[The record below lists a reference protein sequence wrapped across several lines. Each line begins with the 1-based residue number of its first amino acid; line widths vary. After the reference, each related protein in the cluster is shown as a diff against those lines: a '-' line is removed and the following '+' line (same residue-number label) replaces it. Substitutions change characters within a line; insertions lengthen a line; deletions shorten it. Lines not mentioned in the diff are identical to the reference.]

1 MAPLGK
7 IGRDYFQNTSWLNV
21 SDPISSSGFSG
32 APLSGSKGGR
42 MAFDPLT
49 LGLGAAGIG
58 ASLFGAIGANQT
70 RANISQAQLA
80 AAADQLKWQTM
91 LARDT
96 AKGQMGSEIAS
107 RVAQGTWMPD
117 IEFGRQKEA
126 AMFAAGPL
134 AERQLALE
142 TEAKRRE
149 FGLAGSAEAR
159 ELRQRE
165 NREALK
171 RALAEREA
179 GMAGM
184 FGRRAPV
191 DVSTLFV

>member
-1 MAPLGK
+1 MGITK
-7 IGRDYFQNTSWLNV
+7 DYFQNTSWMNV
-21 SDPISSSGFSG
+21 SDPVSSAGFSG
-32 APLSGSKGGR
+32 APETGSKGGG
-42 MAFDPLT
+42 MAFDPVT
-49 LGLGAAGIG
+49 LGLGAANIG
-58 ASLFGAIGANQT
+58 AGLFTAAQANKT
-70 RANISQAQLA
+70 RRDISNAQLA
-80 AAADQLKWQTM
+80 AAANQLEWQTA
-91 LARDT
+91 LARET
-96 AKGQMGSEIAS
+96 AKGNLAGDIGS
-107 RVAQGTWMPD
+107 RVWGSTVAPD
-117 IEFGRQKEA
+117 LEMARQRES

-134 AERQLALE
+134 GERQLALE
-142 TEAKRRE
+142 TEGKRRE